1 MRLSSVGKKSF
12 LRGIPA
18 VLLCILLAGIFLRFY
33 NLSRILLY
41 DDEPLHQVR
50 ISYQPLPFAFSHN
63 NGSGLFTLLVHIFL
77 HLGDIVLMARLPSAL
92 FGTATIVV
100 VYLLGKAFFSKKDGL
115 IAAGLVALSPFLIRY
130 SQYSRA
136 YSLFVLLSLLSLYFF
151 DKAQKDN
158 RTQSWALYGIFTT
171 LNIYTHLIALLL
183 LPAYVLAMAFTKR
196 TAGQKKNQAGYSPS
210 HRLKKFILWT
220 CLICAL
226 TACFYLPS
234 VPIKEFF
241 VGSAERAITRPPDT
255 HVSLLLIHD
264 ILMSQWAP
272 PSSFFFLLFLV
283 CLTIGFGVSVRKQ
296 PRAAL
301 LSFFYVIIPLLI
313 FIFIKP
319 REVNVLSADRYFIFI
334 LPILFLFIA
343 RGISEGPTLMTSLLS
358 RFQSTKLAARGIRR
372 LLQASFFLLVL
383 AGLCSNF
390 KDHYLMYWRLGSFQL
405 DNGVAD
411 LLRREVKSDALV
423 YFDAWPVS
431 SLITLI
437 NPLTH
442 NLKPEESEFMIRD
455 GFVAAAP
462 ENRFIVYRLGSMFFQ
477 EYVASRPI
485 DLWVATKLNPDNT
498 ARLCTVVK
506 NEFGIKVYALK
517 DNIILH
523 IQNTDESVAQKMAAM
538 ARIFLSLPL
547 DKMRE
552 QQYRL
557 VAVKAALLAYGPE
570 EAYQN
575 IQAYRSITIPPAEW
589 NRIPSSL
596 VVRLFDRMFGL
607 SPQDLHRLT
616 QRFVLDEIQ
625 RLFFLTGNNFVKRN
639 DDKNAYRAYQECLDL
654 GQGFNLKVAEKLA
667 VLAKQLTGQGRMPE
681 ARALFEKAVDLN
693 PGKEGLRFC
702 LAEAYRQEGAAGRA
716 EQEYKKVFGLAS
728 LPPHFLEQL
737 SSHPQSII
745 IWESAGLWHL
755 MFRAEEDASVSGTM
769 AVPKISEVKKTG
781 FDIHDSLRISPNGLQ
796 FAVSAKK
803 GTVKILSFMAAK
815 NSRPKFDI
823 KINGR
828 RETGNVIAI
837 NQERAPLKRPSP

>member
-1 MRLSSVGKKSF
+1 MPLSRVGKKSL
-12 LRGIPA
+12 LRRIPV
-18 VLLCILLAGIFLRFY
+18 VLLCILLAGTFLRFY
-33 NLSRILLY
+33 NLSHILLY

-151 DKAQKDN
+151 DKAQKEN

-196 TAGQKKNQAGYSPS
+196 TAGKKKNQAGNSPS
-210 HRLKKFILWT
+210 LRLKKFILWT
-220 CLICAL
+220 CLICVL

-234 VPIKEFF
+234 VSIKEFF
-241 VGSAERAITRPPDT
+241 VGSAQRAITRPPDT

-272 PSSFFFLLFLV
+272 PSSFFFLLFLA
-283 CLTIGFGVSVRKQ
+283 CLAIGFGVSVRKQ

-301 LSFFYVIIPLLI
+301 LSSFYVIIPLLI
-313 FIFIKP
+313 FVFIKP

-334 LPILFLFIA
+334 LPVLFLFIA
-343 RGISEGPTLMTSLLS
+343 RGMNEVSTFITSLLS
-358 RFQSTKLAARGIRR
+358 RFQSNKLAARGIRR

-390 KDHYLMYWRLGSFQL
+390 KDYYLMYWRLGSL
-405 DNGVAD
+405 RLENDVAD
-411 LLRREVKSDALV
+411 LLRREVKSDALI
-423 YFDAWPVS
+423 YFDAWPGS

-442 NLKPEESEFMIRD
+442 NLKPEEFEFMIRD

-462 ENRFIVYRLGSMFFQ
+462 ENRFIVYRIGNMLFQ

-485 DLWVATKLNPDNT
+485 DLWVATKLDPENT

-506 NEFGIKVYALK
+506 NEFGVKVYALK

-523 IQNTDESVAQKMAAM
+523 IQNADEPVAHKMAAM

-557 VAVKAALLAYGPE
+557 VAVKAALLTYGPE

-596 VVRLFDRMFGL
+596 VVRLFDRIFGL
-607 SPQDLHRLT
+607 SPQALHRLT

-654 GQGFNLKVAEKLA
+654 GQGFNLKVSEKLA
-667 VLAKQLTGQGRMPE
+667 VLAKKLTGQGRGPE
-681 ARALFEKAVDLN
+681 ALALFEKAVDLN
-693 PGKEGLRFC
+693 PGKEDLRFC

-716 EQEYKKVFGLAS
+716 EQEYKKVFGLAC

-745 IWESAGLWHL
+745 VWESAGLWHL

-781 FDIHDSLRISPNGLQ
+781 FDIHDSLRLSANGLQ
-796 FAVSAKK
+796 FAVFAKK
-803 GTVKILSFMAAK
+803 GAVKILSFMAAK

-828 RETGNVIAI
+828 RETGNLIVI
-837 NQERAPLKRPSP
+837 N

>member
-1 MRLSSVGKKSF
+1 MPLSGVGKKSL
-12 LRGIPA
+12 LRRIPV

-33 NLSRILLY
+33 NLSHILLY

-77 HLGDIVLMARLPSAL
+77 HLGDIVLMVRLPSAL

-115 IAAGLVALSPFLIRY
+115 IAAGLVALSPFLTRY

-151 DKAQKDN
+151 DKAQKEN

-183 LPAYVLAMAFTKR
+183 LPAYVLAIAFTKR
-196 TAGQKKNQAGYSPS
+196 TAGKKKNQAGNSPS
-210 HRLKKFILWT
+210 LRLKKFILWT
-220 CLICAL
+220 CLICVL

-234 VPIKEFF
+234 VSIKEFF
-241 VGSAERAITRPPDT
+241 VGSAQRAITRPPDT

-272 PSSFFFLLFLV
+272 PSSFFFLLFLA
-283 CLTIGFGVSVRKQ
+283 CLAIGFGVSVRKQ

-301 LSFFYVIIPLLI
+301 LSSFYVIIPLLI
-313 FIFIKP
+313 FVFIKP

-334 LPILFLFIA
+334 LPVLFLFIA
-343 RGISEGPTLMTSLLS
+343 RGMNEVSTFITSLLS
-358 RFQSTKLAARGIRR
+358 RFQPKKLAARGIRR

-390 KDHYLMYWRLGSFQL
+390 KDYYLMYWRLGSL
-405 DNGVAD
+405 RLENDVAD
-411 LLRREVKSDALV
+411 LLRREVKSDALI
-423 YFDAWPVS
+423 YFDAWPGS

-442 NLKPEESEFMIRD
+442 NLKPEEFEFMIRD

-462 ENRFIVYRLGSMFFQ
+462 ENRFIVYRIGNMLFQ

-485 DLWVATKLNPDNT
+485 DLWVATKLDPENT

-506 NEFGIKVYALK
+506 NEFGVKVYALK

-523 IQNTDESVAQKMAAM
+523 IQNADEPVAQKMAAM

-557 VAVKAALLAYGPE
+557 VAVKAALLTYGPE

-575 IQAYRSITIPPAEW
+575 IQAYRSTTIPPAEW

-596 VVRLFDRMFGL
+596 VVRLFDRIFGL
-607 SPQDLHRLT
+607 SPQALHRLA

-625 RLFFLTGNNFVKRN
+625 RLFFLTGNDFVKRN

-654 GQGFNLKVAEKLA
+654 GQGFNLKVSEKLA
-667 VLAKQLTGQGRMPE
+667 VLAKKLTGQGRGPE
-681 ARALFEKAVDLN
+681 ALALFEKAVDLN
-693 PGKEGLRFC
+693 PGKEDLRFC

-716 EQEYKKVFGLAS
+716 EQEYKKVFGLAC

-745 IWESAGLWHL
+745 VWESAGLWHL

-781 FDIHDSLRISPNGLQ
+781 FDIHDSLRLSPNGLQ
-796 FAVSAKK
+796 FAVFAKK
-803 GTVKILSFMAAK
+803 GAVKILSFMAAK

-828 RETGNVIAI
+828 RETGNLIVI
-837 NQERAPLKRPSP
+837 N